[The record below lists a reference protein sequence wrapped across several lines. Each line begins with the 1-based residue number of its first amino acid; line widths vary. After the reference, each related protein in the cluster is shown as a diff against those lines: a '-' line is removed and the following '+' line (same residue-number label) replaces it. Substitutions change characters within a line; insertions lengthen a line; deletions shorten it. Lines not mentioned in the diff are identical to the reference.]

1 MVLRGRK
8 TKAQDGMTLESG
20 ARYIAVEGPIG
31 VGKTALARRLA
42 TEFGSELILEGVDD
56 NQFLGKFYEDPARY
70 ALHAQLFFLLERYRQ
85 QQALDHRAL
94 AVRGAVADYLFAKDA
109 IFAGVTLQEEELVL
123 YRQVYQLLDAQIPK
137 PDLVIYLEAR
147 PEILL
152 ERIKKRGREF
162 ERAIDADYL
171 ARLTEAF
178 RSFFYDYSEA
188 PLLVINCSDIDFVE
202 HGGDLAD
209 LVKEIRGMK
218 QGVQHYIPLG
228 SR

>member
-1 MVLRGRK
+1 
-8 TKAQDGMTLESG
+8 MTSDRG

-56 NQFLGKFYEDPARY
+56 NRFLGKFYDDPARY

-85 QQALDHRAL
+85 QRAIDPREL
-94 AVRGAVADYLFAKDA
+94 AGRGAVADYLFAKDA
-109 IFAGVTLQEEELVL
+109 IFAGVTLQPEELSL
-123 YRQVYQLLDAQIPK
+123 YREVYQLLDAQIPR

-147 PEILL
+147 PEVLL
-152 ERIKKRGREF
+152 DRIRKRGRDF
-162 ERAIDADYL
+162 ERAIDHGYL
-171 ARLTEAF
+171 ERLTEAF
-178 RSFFYDYSEA
+178 RSFFHHYDET

-202 HGGDLAD
+202 DRGDLAD
-209 LVKEIRGMK
+209 LIKEIRGMK

>member
-1 MVLRGRK
+1 MK
-8 TKAQDGMTLESG
+8 SESG

-85 QQALDHRAL
+85 QQALDHSAL

-209 LVKEIRGMK
+209 LIKEIRGMK

>member
-1 MVLRGRK
+1 MTSDRGV
-8 TKAQDGMTLESG
+8 
-20 ARYIAVEGPIG
+20 RYIAVEGPIG

-56 NQFLGKFYEDPARY
+56 NQFLGKFYEDPSRY

-85 QQALDHRAL
+85 QQELDHEHL
-94 AVRGAVADYLFAKDA
+94 GVRGAVADYLFAKDA
-109 IFAGVTLQEEELVL
+109 IFAGVTLQEEELAL

-147 PEILL
+147 PEVLL

-162 ERAIDADYL
+162 ERAIDEDYL

-178 RSFFYDYSEA
+178 RSFFHHYTDA
-188 PLLVINCSDIDFVE
+188 PLLVINCSHIDFVE
-202 HGGDLAD
+202 DRGDLVD
-209 LVKEIRGMK
+209 LIKEIRGMK
-218 QGVQHYIPLG
+218 KGVQHYIPLG

>member
-1 MVLRGRK
+1 
-8 TKAQDGMTLESG
+8 MTSDRG

-56 NQFLGKFYEDPARY
+56 NRFLGKFYEDPARY

-85 QQALDHRAL
+85 QQRLDHAAL
-94 AVRGAVADYLFAKDA
+94 RKTGAVADYLFAKDA
-109 IFAGVTLQEEELVL
+109 IFAGVTLQEEELAL

-147 PEILL
+147 PEVLM
-152 ERIKKRGREF
+152 ERIRKRGREF
-162 ERAIDADYL
+162 ERAIDEDYL

-178 RSFFYDYSEA
+178 RSFFHHYDDA

-202 HGGDLAD
+202 VGGDLAD
-209 LVKEIRGMK
+209 LIREIRSMK
-218 QGVQHYIPLG
+218 RGVQHYIPLG

>member
-1 MVLRGRK
+1 MKSDRV
-8 TKAQDGMTLESG
+8 

-42 TEFGSELILEGVDD
+42 GEFGSSLILEGVDD
-56 NQFLGKFYEDPARY
+56 NQFLGKFYDDPARY

-85 QQALDHRAL
+85 QQAIDPVEL
-94 AVRGAVADYLFAKDA
+94 AERGAVADYLFAKDA
-109 IFAGVTLQEEELVL
+109 IFAGVTLQEEELAL
-123 YRQVYQLLDAQIPK
+123 YRQVYQLLDAQIPR

-147 PEILL
+147 PDVLL
-152 ERIKKRGREF
+152 DRIKKRGRDF
-162 ERAIDADYL
+162 ERAIDEDYL

-178 RSFFYDYSEA
+178 RTFFHHYSEA
-188 PLLVINCSDIDFVE
+188 PLLVVQCSDIDFVE
-202 HGGDLAD
+202 DRGDLAD
-209 LVKEIRGMK
+209 LLKEIRGMK

>member
-1 MVLRGRK
+1 
-8 TKAQDGMTLESG
+8 MTLESG

-85 QQALDHRAL
+85 QQALDHSAL

-171 ARLTEAF
+171 SRLTEAF
-178 RSFFYDYSEA
+178 RSFFYDYSDA

>member
-1 MVLRGRK
+1 
-8 TKAQDGMTLESG
+8 MTLESG

>member
-1 MVLRGRK
+1 
-8 TKAQDGMTLESG
+8 MTSERG

-42 TEFGSELILEGVDD
+42 SEFGSELILEGVDD

-85 QQALDHRAL
+85 QQGLDHQAL

-109 IFAGVTLQEEELVL
+109 IFAGVTLQEEELAL
-123 YRQVYQLLDAQIPK
+123 YRQVYRLLDAQIPK

-152 ERIKKRGREF
+152 ERIQKRGRDF
-162 ERAIDADYL
+162 ERAIDEDYL

-178 RSFFYDYSEA
+178 RSFFHHYTDA

-202 HGGDLAD
+202 DRGDLAD
-209 LVKEIRGMK
+209 LIKEIRGMK